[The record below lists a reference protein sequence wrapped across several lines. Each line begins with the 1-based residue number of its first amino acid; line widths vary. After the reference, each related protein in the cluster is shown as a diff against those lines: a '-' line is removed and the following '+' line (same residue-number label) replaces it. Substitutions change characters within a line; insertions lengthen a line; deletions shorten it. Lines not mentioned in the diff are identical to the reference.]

1 MDFMMR
7 TKLKRVR
14 LKAEATLHE
23 DLTLKDPKVNAI
35 IQESSVSII

>member
-1 MDFMMR
+1 MR

-23 DLTLKDPKVNAI
+23 EDLILKDPKVNAI